1 MAVLLISAPPSNE
14 ENSMMALVP
23 DDEDDEEDQ
32 GIDDEEEEL
41 LHDQSGDG
49 EEMQRLNREKYLKN
63 LSNQKIFFWLMK
75 SSTY

>member
-1 MAVLLISAPPSNE
+1 
-14 ENSMMALVP
+14 MMALVP

-32 GIDDEEEEL
+32 GIDEEEEEL

-63 LSNQKIFFWLMK
+63 LSNQKILL
-75 SSTY
+75 